1 MVEWGRVPWSLWAYV
16 VLAIG
21 DLAVVLLM
29 RSISA
34 APLIFFIVFIFVWNY
49 FLLRAVRWLWF
60 ATVALFALVLTIE
73 LITASGSWHG
83 TAIGFIQ
90 LGLLLLPATRRFFGV
105 VREAP
110 SAEAG

>member
-83 TAIGFIQ
+83 AAIGFIQ